1 MENHKYLGISLI
13 SASALTL
20 EIFLTRFF
28 SVAQWH
34 HFAFMVVSIALLGYG
49 ASGSFLMIF
58 PSILKKD
65 TSRLLYFL
73 SLLLAILILFSYTI
87 ANYLPFDMAKIA
99 WDTNQLIYILVYY
112 TLLSIPFFIAGM
124 IISITISLSPKD
136 VNMIYFFDLVG
147 ASIGCLL
154 PLMIFPLF
162 GGIGPLLISAIFALI
177 SSLFF
182 LPSPKRGEGRPAL
195 SKTEGVMGGGISL
208 LFLSLII
215 YFIITDPK
223 FLQINMSQF
232 KGLNVAL
239 KFPEAKHIDTKWNIF
254 SRIDAFE
261 SPLVR
266 FAPGL
271 SLKYQKS
278 LPHQIGIT
286 IDGDSMTAIT
296 KLKGDIAELDFIPY
310 LPSSL
315 PFYIDQNENN
325 PPSPP
330 FIRGGMGG
338 FSGKNVLI
346 LEPAGGLD
354 ILTALYF
361 KSKQITGVEINPLIH
376 EIIKNDFKDFSGM
389 IYEKENVKI
398 EIGEG
403 RGYLKKTGKK
413 FDIIL
418 FPVLSSMPASSGD
431 FFGLAENYQFTEEAV
446 ITYIEH
452 LNNGGILSITR
463 YLLPPPREEL
473 RLISVIHSALK
484 RIGINKPER
493 HIAVIRTWGT
503 ITIIVKRSELSDAD
517 ISKIKEFSK
526 ERLFDIVYYHGVK
539 KDEVNIY
546 NRFKEPIYYN
556 LVSQIMDDEKRASLY
571 KNYSFDITPVTDD
584 RPFFFHIFKWDK
596 IREVYKSVGGK
607 WQIFVEGG
615 YLLPIIFIQA
625 LAASAVFIVL
635 PLFVLQGKRLF
646 AQKNETIK
654 YLGYFFFIGIAFMF
668 VEISLIQK
676 LILFLDHP
684 VYAVSA
690 VLFSILVF
698 SGIGSFISK
707 SYVSSKS
714 LFKIIAA
721 IAILLVLITLVISSI
736 INFFL
741 GWGLFLRGI
750 ITLAIL
756 CPIAILMGMPF
767 PIGMRMLGEKG
778 KEIIPWAWCV
788 NGVASVISSILA
800 IIIALSVGF
809 NVVLL
814 IAALMY
820 LFGGRLVKSP

>member
-1 MENHKYLGISLI
+1 MNKRKYIGISLV

-28 SVAQWH
+28 SIAQWH

-49 ASGSFLMIF
+49 ASGSFLMLF
-58 PSILKKD
+58 PSILKKE
-65 TSRLLYFL
+65 SSKLL
-73 SLLLAILILFSYTI
+73 SLLSLLFSITTLISYTI
-87 ANYLPFDMAKIA
+87 VNHLPFDMAKIA

-112 TLLSIPFFIAGM
+112 ILLSIPFFIAGM
-124 IISITISLSPKD
+124 IISIVITLSSKD
-136 VNMIYFFDLVG
+136 VNKIYFFDLIG

-154 PLMIFPLF
+154 PLIIFPFF
-162 GGIGPLLISAIFALI
+162 GGTGPLLASATLSLFA
-177 SSLFF
+177 SLFF
-182 LPSPKRGEGRPAL
+182 SPSRRFP
-195 SKTEGVMGGGISL
+195 V
-208 LFLSLII
+208 LFLALII
-215 YFIITDPK
+215 SFIIIKPT
-223 FLQINMSQF
+223 FLEINMSQF
-232 KGLNVAL
+232 KSLNVAL
-239 KFPEAKHIDTKWNIF
+239 KFPEAKHINTKWNVF
-254 SRIDAFE
+254 SRIDSIE

-296 KLKGDIAELDFIPY
+296 EHKGDILELDFIPY

-315 PFYIDQNENN
+315 PFYLTQN
-325 PPSPP
+325 
-330 FIRGGMGG
+330 
-338 FSGKNVLI
+338 KNLLI

-361 KSKQITGVEINPLIH
+361 QSKSITGVEINPIIYK
-376 EIIKNDFKDFSGM
+376 IIKNEFRDFSGG
-389 IYEKENVKI
+389 IYGKDNVKI

-403 RGYLKKTGKK
+403 RGYLKKTGNK

-418 FPVLSSMPASSGD
+418 IPVLGGMPASSGG
-431 FFGLAENYQFTEEAV
+431 FFGLAENYQFTKEAV
-446 ITYIEH
+446 IAYIEH
-452 LNNGGILSITR
+452 LTNDGILSITR

-473 RLISVIHSALK
+473 RLVSIIHSSLK
-484 RIGINKPER
+484 RTGINNPEK

-503 ITIIVKRSELSDAD
+503 ITIIVKKTELAAND
-517 ISKIKEFSK
+517 IIKIKEFCK

-546 NRFKEPIYYN
+546 NKFKEPIYYN
-556 LVSQIMDDEKRASLY
+556 LVSQIMDEEKRTSLY
-571 KNYSFDITPVTDD
+571 KNYSFDITSVTDD
-584 RPFFFHIFKWDK
+584 RPFFFHFFKWNK
-596 IREVYKSVGGK
+596 IKEVYKSVGGK
-607 WQIFVEGG
+607 WQIFIEGG

-635 PLFVLQGKRLF
+635 PLFIKQGRILF
-646 AQKNETIK
+646 TQKKETIK

-684 VYAVSA
+684 VYAVTA

-698 SGIGSFISK
+698 SGIGSLISK
-707 SYVSSKS
+707 SYAGSNS
-714 LFKIIAA
+714 LFKIISALA
-721 IAILLVLITLVISSI
+721 IVLVIMTIALPYAVNLFLGNSLILRAVITLS
-736 INFFL
+736 
-741 GWGLFLRGI
+741 
-750 ITLAIL
+750 IL

-788 NGVASVISSILA
+788 NGAASVISSIFA
-800 IIIALSVGF
+800 IIIAMSFGF
-809 NVVLL
+809 NAVLFLAAFTYLAAGVL
-814 IAALMY
+814 IKP
-820 LFGGRLVKSP
+820 FDRKSLQ

>member
-1 MENHKYLGISLI
+1 MNKRKYAAISLI

-49 ASGSFLMIF
+49 ASGSFLMLF
-58 PSILKKD
+58 PSLLKKD
-65 TSRLLYFL
+65 SKCLLYTL
-73 SLLLAILILFSYTI
+73 SLLLSITILTAYTI
-87 ANYLPFDMAKIA
+87 LNYLPFDMAKIA
-99 WDTNQLIYILVYY
+99 WDTNQLIYILIYY
-112 TLLSIPFFIAGM
+112 ILLSIPFFLAGM
-124 IISITISLSPKD
+124 IISITISLNSKD
-136 VNMIYFFDLVG
+136 VNKIYFFDLIG

-154 PLMIFPLF
+154 PLIIFPML
-162 GGIGPLLISAIFALI
+162 GGEGSLLIAAT
-177 SSLFF
+177 
-182 LPSPKRGEGRPAL
+182 LPITA
-195 SKTEGVMGGGISL
+195 SL
-208 LFLSLII
+208 LFRGLKPYKSYFIPLLLLSLILFF
-215 YFIITDPK
+215 FIIKPA
-223 FLQINMSQF
+223 FLEINISQF
-232 KGLNVAL
+232 KSLNVAL
-239 KFPEAKHIDTKWNIF
+239 KFPEARHIDTKWNVF

-296 KLKGDIAELDFIPY
+296 EYKGDILGLGFIPY

-315 PFYIDQNENN
+315 PFYLIQN
-325 PPSPP
+325 
-330 FIRGGMGG
+330 
-338 FSGKNVLI
+338 KNVLI

-361 KSKQITGVEINPLIH
+361 KSQLITGVEINPLIH
-376 EIIKNDFKDFSGM
+376 KIMKNEFRDFSGE
-389 IYEKENVKI
+389 IYEKGNVKI
-398 EIGEG
+398 ETGEG
-403 RGYLKKTGKK
+403 RGYLKKAGNK

-418 FPVLSSMPASSGD
+418 IPVLSGIPASSSG
-431 FFGLAENYQFTEEAV
+431 FLGLAEGYQFTEEAV
-446 ITYIEH
+446 ITYIQH
-452 LNNGGILSITR
+452 LNNDGMLSITR

-484 RIGINKPER
+484 RAKINNPEK

-503 ITIIVKRSELSDAD
+503 ITIIVKKSEITDAD
-517 ISKIKEFSK
+517 ISKIKDFCK
-526 ERLFDIVYYHGVK
+526 ERLFDIVFYSGVK

-546 NRFKEPIYYN
+546 NKFKEPIYYN
-556 LVSQIMDDEKRASLY
+556 LISQIMDDEKRTLLY
-571 KNYSFDITPVTDD
+571 KDYAFDITPVTDD
-584 RPFFFHIFKWDK
+584 RPFFFHFFKWDK
-596 IREVYKSVGGK
+596 IKEVYKSVGEK

-625 LAASAVFIVL
+625 LAASAIFIIL
-635 PLFVLQGKRLF
+635 PLFIKQGRMLF
-646 AQKNETIK
+646 TQNKETIK
-654 YLGYFFFIGIAFMF
+654 YLCYFFFIGIGFMF
-668 VEISLIQK
+668 VEISLMQK

-707 SYVSSKS
+707 SYVKSKI

-721 IAILLVLITLVISSI
+721 LAIVLVITIITLPYIT
-736 INFFL
+736 NLFL
-741 GWGLFLRGI
+741 GNSLILRGI
-750 ITLAIL
+750 ITLTIL

-767 PIGMRMLGEKG
+767 PIGMRMLGENEKD
-778 KEIIPWAWCV
+778 IIPWAWCV
-788 NGVASVISSILA
+788 NGAASVLSSILA
-800 IIIALSVGF
+800 IILALSIGF
-809 NVVLL
+809 NAVLFL
-814 IAALMY
+814 AALTY
-820 LFGGRLVKSP
+820 LTAGVLIKPFDRKSLQ